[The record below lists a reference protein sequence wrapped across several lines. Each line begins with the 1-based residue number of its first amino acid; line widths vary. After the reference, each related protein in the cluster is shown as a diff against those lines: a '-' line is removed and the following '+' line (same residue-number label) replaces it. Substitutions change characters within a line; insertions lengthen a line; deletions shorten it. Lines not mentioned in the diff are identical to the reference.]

1 MTEIAR
7 DCGSEADFAAGWYN
21 ERRKGGTKM
30 AVVCPECDNP
40 ILIDTDEVEEGE
52 TITCDECGT
61 DLEIVSVDPLEIAP
75 VDVEGY
81 DDEDLSHEAD
91 EEEDE

>member
-1 MTEIAR
+1 
-7 DCGSEADFAAGWYN
+7 
-21 ERRKGGTKM
+21 M

-40 ILIDTDEVEEGE
+40 LIIDTDEVEEGE

-75 VDVEGY
+75 VENEGY
-81 DDEDLSHEAD
+81 DDEVLTHSAEEDD
-91 EEEDE
+91 EE